1 MNLKL
6 DENLPNRLAVE
17 LRNLGHDV
25 HTLKQEQLVGR
36 SDTEVWTATQEE
48 SRFLIPQDLDFSD
61 LRSFAPGTHRGI
73 LLLRLRSPG
82 RLALIQRITSLFRS
96 ESVEEWA
103 DCFVVATERKIRVM
117 RPDK

>member
-1 MNLKL
+1 MKLKL

-17 LRNLGHDV
+17 SRNLGHDV

-48 SRFLIPQDLDFSD
+48 SRFLITQDLDFSD
-61 LRSFAPGTHRGI
+61 WRSFAPGTHRGI
-73 LLLRLRSPG
+73 LLRLRSRG
-82 RLALIQRITSLFRS
+82 RLALMQRITSLFRS

-103 DCFVVATERKIRVM
+103 GCFVVATERKIRVI